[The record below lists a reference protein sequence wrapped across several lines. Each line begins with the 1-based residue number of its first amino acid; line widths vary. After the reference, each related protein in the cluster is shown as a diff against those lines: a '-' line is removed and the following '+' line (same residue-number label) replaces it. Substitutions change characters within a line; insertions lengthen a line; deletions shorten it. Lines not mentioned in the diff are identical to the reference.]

1 MQKIFFSVFVLMLI
15 FSFESISQTKG
26 KLVIV
31 GGVQTRDIVKKF
43 VELAGG
49 SNAKIIIIP
58 NAGSNP
64 LKWSKVQVEEFAE
77 FGAKSDYLLF
87 TKETADDEVNLKKMD
102 WANAVFFL
110 GGDQSDLTRDMLGTK
125 LLAKVFDIYNNGG
138 VVGGSSAGA
147 AVMSEVMIT
156 GNELVNSDSNDAF
169 ITIEKNNIET
179 KQGFGFLTNS
189 IVDQHFLKRKRHN
202 RTITALIEHPNLF
215 GIAIDESTG
224 IIVYP
229 DETFEVI
236 GNNQVL
242 IYDPTEGK
250 NIREDKHGNLGISDM
265 KLNVLI
271 NGDKFDMKTKKVIE
285 WQKQKRNLS
294 FVYQTL
300 TY

>member
-1 MQKIFFSVFVLMLI
+1 MKKHLLFSLI
-15 FSFESISQTKG
+15 ILLLLSHLQFSQTKG

-31 GGVQTRDIVKKF
+31 GGVQTTEIVKKF

-49 SNAKIIIIP
+49 TNAKIIVIP
-58 NAGSNP
+58 NAGSEP
-64 LKWSKVQVEEFAE
+64 EKWSKVQVEEFEE
-77 FGAKSDYLLF
+77 FGAKADYLLF
-87 TKETADDEVNLKKMD
+87 TRETADDKSNLDKMD

-125 LLAKVFDIYNNGG
+125 LLDKVFDIYNNGG

-156 GNELVNSDSNDAF
+156 GNELVNKDSNDAF
-169 ITIEKNNIET
+169 ITIEKGNVEV
-179 KQGFGFLTNS
+179 KQGFGFLKNS

-202 RTITALIEHPNLF
+202 RTISALIEHPHLF

-236 GNNQVL
+236 GSYQVL
-242 IYDPTEGK
+242 VYDPTSAK
-250 NIREDKHGNLGISDM
+250 DIREDKNGNLGITDM
-265 KLNVLI
+265 KLQVLI
-271 NGDKFDMKTKKVIE
+271 AGDKFDMKTRQVI
-285 WQKQKRNLS
+285 K
-294 FVYQTL
+294 
-300 TY
+300 